1 MTVARRLTKMNS
13 YSRPAL
19 RSVIVLA
26 ILAGMYVASFWLD
39 STTSNGIPYV
49 HHIGY
54 VRTHGQKDRANDYY
68 VMTVQRRDRP
78 PWLIVAKPLI
88 GDTKGFET
96 SMASESTSVTVDGI
110 EYREIPNQSIV
121 VLGSGDNMQI
131 QHLSSTGN
139 PVIESL
145 TRSMDEVTTSDF
157 DSLFSA
163 PQSEGP
169 SRAP

>member
-1 MTVARRLTKMNS
+1 MNS

-26 ILAGMYVASFWLD
+26 ILAGMYVASFWTD
-39 STTSNGIPYV
+39 GTTFSGIPYV
-49 HHIGY
+49 HHIGS
-54 VRTHGQKDRANDYY
+54 VRMQGQKDRANDYY

-78 PWLIVAKPLI
+78 PWLIVAKPLN
-88 GDTKGFET
+88 GVFKGFET

-110 EYREIPNQSIV
+110 EYRETQNQSIV

-131 QHLSSTGN
+131 QHVPSTGN

-145 TRSMDEVTTSDF
+145 TRSMDEITTSDF

-163 PQSEGP
+163 PEGGRP